1 VRHARTTPRDGV
13 TPRFAIRPGGQN
25 ALGETHAEAR
35 LPTTD
40 LDTTSLSQLV
50 LAAGFV
56 IGLGFGVAL
65 QLARFCTMGAIAD
78 VVVFGDATRL
88 RMWVWAVLVAV
99 LGTQALVGL
108 GNVDLSAS
116 IYTGPRI
123 AWLSLGLGGLAFGF
137 GMVWAGGCPS
147 RALARLSA
155 GNLKALVVLL
165 VVGLGAQMALRGL
178 FARPRVEGLDGIA
191 LTLAGPQDLPSWLA
205 RTSGWPADG
214 WRLVVCLGL
223 AVALSAWLLRSREF
237 RRPAPLLGGAAVGAL
252 VCAAWWVTGVLGH
265 LPEHPE
271 TLEPAWLATDSRRP
285 EALSFV
291 APSAYT
297 LELLTLW
304 SDRGRTLSFG
314 IATLLGT
321 LAGGCASAL
330 WRREFRWEGFRDPGD
345 LGRHLA
351 GALLM
356 GVGGVTALGCSIG
369 QGVSGLSLLST
380 GSLVAVAG
388 IATGA
393 FAALRLEARRMERA
407 S

>member
-1 VRHARTTPRDGV
+1 MPARG
-13 TPRFAIRPGGQN
+13 
-25 ALGETHAEAR
+25 AECSRGDTRRSAP
-35 LPTTD
+35 LTTD
-40 LDTTSLSQLV
+40 LDPTSLSQLV

-56 IGLGFGVAL
+56 IGLAFGATL

-78 VVVFGDATRL
+78 VVTFGDATRL
-88 RMWVWAVLVAV
+88 RMWAWAALVAV
-99 LGTQALVGL
+99 LGTQALIGL
-108 GNVDLSAS
+108 GGVDLSAS
-116 IYTGPRI
+116 IYTGRRI
-123 AWLSLGLGGLAFGF
+123 AWLSQALGGLAFGF
-137 GMVWAGGCPS
+137 GMVWASGCPS

-178 FARPRVEGLDGIA
+178 LARPRVEGLDRVA
-191 LTLAGPQDLPSWLA
+191 LALAGPQDLPSWLA
-205 RTSGWPADG
+205 RASGWTADG

-223 AVALSAWLLRSREF
+223 AAVLSCWLLRSREF
-237 RRPAPLLGGAAVGAL
+237 RRPVPLLGGAAVGAL
-252 VCAAWWVTGVLGH
+252 VCVAWWVTGVLGH

-304 SDRGRTLSFG
+304 SDRGLKFSFG

-321 LAGGCASAL
+321 LVGGCASAL
-330 WRREFRWEGFRDPGD
+330 WRREFHWEGFRDAAD
-345 LGRHLA
+345 LARHLG

-356 GVGGVTALGCSIG
+356 GVGGVAALGCSIG
-369 QGVSGLSLLST
+369 QGVSGLSLLSA
-380 GSLVAVAG
+380 GSVIAVAG
-388 IATGA
+388 IAAGA
-393 FAALRLEARRMERA
+393 VAALRLEGRRIERGA
-407 S
+407 

>member
-1 VRHARTTPRDGV
+1 LD
-13 TPRFAIRPGGQN
+13 
-25 ALGETHAEAR
+25 AL
-35 LPTTD
+35 
-40 LDTTSLSQLV
+40 SLSQLV
-50 LAAGFV
+50 PLAGFV
-56 IGLGFGVAL
+56 IGLGFGAAL

-78 VVVFGDATRL
+78 LLAFGDATRL
-88 RMWVWAVLVAV
+88 RMWAWAALVAV
-99 LGTQALVGL
+99 LGTQALIGW
-108 GNVDLSAS
+108 GGADLSAS
-116 IYTGPRI
+116 IYTGRRI
-123 AWLSLGLGGLAFGF
+123 AWLSQALGGLAFGF
-137 GMVWAGGCPS
+137 GMVWASGCPS

-178 FARPRVEGLDGIA
+178 FARPRVEGLDRVA
-191 LTLAGPQDLPSWLA
+191 LVLAGPQDLPSWLSRA
-205 RTSGWPADG
+205 SAWPADG
-214 WRLVVCLGL
+214 WRLVVCLAL
-223 AVALSAWLLRSREF
+223 AVGLSVWLLRSREF

-271 TLEPAWLATDSRRP
+271 TLEEAWLATDSRRP

-321 LAGGCASAL
+321 LVGGWASAL

-345 LGRHLA
+345 LARHLG
-351 GALLM
+351 GAMLM
-356 GVGGVTALGCSIG
+356 GVGGVAALGCSIG
-369 QGVSGLSLLST
+369 QGVSGLSLLSA
-380 GSLVAVAG
+380 GSVIAVAG
-388 IATGA
+388 IAAGA
-393 FAALRLEARRMERA
+393 VAALRLEARRIERVA
-407 S
+407 